1 MRQQNFVSLKKKMV
15 KTGVNCNELLAYFNI
30 VHLN

>member
-15 KTGVNCNELLAYFNI
+15 KTAVNCNELLAYFNI